1 MGDIDDANKTITD
14 NKNLFEASMMSM
26 MENKSLDKYLVLQC
40 DLNGAGGVNAAVSIT
55 KEPHQSVVPEANHDV
70 VNHKS
75 HFDMETGKIDCLS
88 CDNNNWAPYTGTSLM
103 CNNCHHTNVGT
114 LEECLSCE
122 PAKRHIYCREC
133 LFGRK
138 APLAVR
144 QAFKKQQ
151 IADVYG
157 RSESDS
163 AQAAKEKAQWD
174 HSVGFLCRNCYAS
187 DPSKKCLGT
196 TWKGEYCVG
205 PEMKKSQEDQPPKS
219 STTGHGADQPKPSAP
234 PLHLM
239 EPTHIRRRR
248 LMDRLAVLQQRF
260 N

>member
-14 NKNLFEASMMSM
+14 KKNEFEASMTKM
-26 MENKSLDKYLVLQC
+26 MENKSLDKYLALQC

-55 KEPHQSVVPEANHDV
+55 KEPHQSVVPEANHAGV
-70 VNHKS
+70 THKS
-75 HFDMETGKIDCLS
+75 HFDMETGKINCLN
-88 CDNNNWAPYTGTSLM
+88 CNENNWAPYTRDGKM
-103 CNNCHHTNVGT
+103 CNNCRHTNVGT
-114 LEECLSCE
+114 FEECQSC
-122 PAKRHIYCREC
+122 KLHIYCHEC

-174 HSVGFLCRNCYAS
+174 YSVGFLCRNCYAS
-187 DPSKKCLGT
+187 DPSKKCLVT

-234 PLHLM
+234 PLYLMGANHL
-239 EPTHIRRRR
+239 RRRR
-248 LMDRLAVLQQRF
+248 LTDRLT
-260 N
+260 